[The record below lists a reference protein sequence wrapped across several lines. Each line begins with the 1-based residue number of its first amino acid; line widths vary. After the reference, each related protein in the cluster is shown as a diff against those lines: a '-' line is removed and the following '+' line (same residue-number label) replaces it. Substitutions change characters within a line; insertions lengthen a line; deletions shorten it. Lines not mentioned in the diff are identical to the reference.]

1 MLLLDRWVINL
12 KFIKNSLKV
21 KVLLYLLLFSMVI
34 LLFLWFFQVIS
45 LNSYYEL
52 SVKKELDKVVREV
65 KLNYNTDKYDDI
77 FDVLSHEEDMCIEIY
92 NYNNFR
98 LMFSSI
104 RCNNIVL
111 QRGMMDFKGDF
122 SRSDKLEESYE
133 FKHVALNTKTLIK
146 GIKFEDGNYAFVSV
160 SLNPIDGTVNILKSQ
175 FLYVALIVFS
185 ISIIVAYLISNR
197 ISKPIE
203 RLNEQAHKLLDGKY
217 EPLEI
222 KNNIAEIQ
230 ELSNTLNYV
239 NNELSK
245 TEGLRKEL
253 LANVSHD
260 LKTPLTMIKAYAEM
274 VRDLTYKDKKKRE
287 DNLNVIINETDRLN
301 LLVNDILD
309 LSKLQS
315 DVYNLDYEKI
325 DLNDLIK
332 NIINNYKI
340 YTINDN
346 YVIEYFEVGNVFVD
360 VDKLRIEQVICNLIN
375 NAINY
380 TGDDKKVVVKLIEN
394 DNYIRVEVQDSGRGI
409 KEEDLKFIWDKYYKA
424 DKTHSR
430 SSIGTGIGL
439 SIVKTILEGH
449 GYEYGVITKQGKG
462 TTFYFDITK

>member
-1 MLLLDRWVINL
+1 MKLN
-12 KFIKNSLKV
+12 KNSLKI
-21 KVLLYLLLFSMVI
+21 KVLLYLLLFSIVI

-52 SVKKELDKVVREV
+52 SIKRELGKVVKNV
-65 KLNYNTDKYDDI
+65 NLNYDKDNYDDI
-77 FDVLSHEEDMCIEIY
+77 FNVLSHEEDMCIEIY
-92 NYNNFR
+92 NNSR

-111 QRGMMDFKGDF
+111 QRGMMEFKNDFAMRDTP
-122 SRSDKLEESYE
+122 EEEYE
-133 FKHVALNTKTLIK
+133 FEHMVLKTKTLIR
-146 GIKFEDGNYAFVSV
+146 GIRFEDGNFAFVSV
-160 SLNPIDGTVNILKSQ
+160 SLNPVDGTVNILKSQ

-203 RLNEQAHKLLDGKY
+203 KLNDNAHRLVNGKY
-217 EPLEI
+217 EPLDL

-239 NNELSK
+239 NMELSK
-245 TEGLRKEL
+245 TEELRKEL
-253 LANVSHD
+253 MANVSHD

-274 VRDLTYKDKKKRE
+274 IRDLTYKDKKKRE

-309 LSKLQS
+309 LSRFQS
-315 DVYNLDYEKI
+315 DIYELNKERM
-325 DLNDLIK
+325 DLSELLKTVISSYDIYSINDGYVFK
-332 NIINNYKI
+332 YEGVDNIIVNA
-340 YTINDN
+340 DR
-346 YVIEYFEVGNVFVD
+346 
-360 VDKLRIEQVICNLIN
+360 LRIEQVLRNLIN

-380 TGDDKKVVVKLIEN
+380 TGNDKQIVIRLINEDDYYRIEVS
-394 DNYIRVEVQDSGRGI
+394 DTGKGI
-409 KEEDLKFIWDKYYKA
+409 KDEDLDYIWDKYYKA

-430 SSIGTGIGL
+430 KTLGTGIGL
-439 SIVKTILEGH
+439 SIVKSILDAH
-449 GYEYGVITKQGKG
+449 GYEYGVNTKKNKG
-462 TTFYFDITK
+462 TTFYFNIEK